1 MGYLDKRD
9 KGDVKIHMI
18 GMQDRDSV
26 TPRIFIKLYYKNST
40 SEDSCITTD
49 LENHVKRGM
58 DCFVLFFINSLTLK
72 PNQYQ
77 SLSHVTITTDKD
89 CKNESDII
97 TIQTIEPQEFQ
108 YNFGMCL
115 HKSIGPDFKPKVLLD
130 WVKLNVALG
139 AELITIYLQTG
150 AEGVYDILLPYINKG
165 IVEILDW
172 KLEPPMTNGRSY
184 HYGQTGVIV
193 ECLWRNM
200 YRVRYLGLDDV
211 DEFFIPLKHNSIP
224 NMLTHI
230 ETLHKSA
237 KPVAS
242 FVFTNTLLKDNGT
255 ILPVVQE
262 AILSISCPGLHNES
276 LPPYFKRTKSC
287 LCFGKAMKK
296 MILRPESAYI
306 PWVHFLI
313 TYRSKLYTKE
323 FSVPDDVGL
332 SYHYRPNWKRYNRC
346 SVPLLETRAVE
357 KFFKKITNC

>member
-1 MGYLDKRD
+1 MRDKRTPLPKAIFMSLHYND
-9 KGDVKIHMI
+9 SKPSLCFKTTLDYGARGGNDVYEVYLVRT
-18 GMQDRDSV
+18 QS
-26 TPRIFIKLYYKNST
+26 
-40 SEDSCITTD
+40 
-49 LENHVKRGM
+49 
-58 DCFVLFFINSLTLK
+58 LK
-72 PNQYQ
+72 PDQYQ

-89 CKNESDII
+89 CKNESNII
-97 TIQTIEPQEFQ
+97 TIQTIEPQQFQ

-115 HKSIGPDFKPKVLLD
+115 HKGIGPDFKPKVLLD

-224 NMLTHI
+224 DMLTHI

-242 FVFTNTLLKDNGT
+242 FVFTSTQVKDNGK
-255 ILPVVQE
+255 ILPVVKQ
-262 AILSISCPGLHNES
+262 ALSSCPELQLDS
-276 LPPYFKRTKSC
+276 LPPYYKRTSIC
-287 LCFGKAMKK
+287 IHRGAFVKK
-296 MILRPESAYI
+296 MILRPDAVNI
-306 PWVHFLI
+306 PWVHFLLSH
-313 TYRSKLYTKE
+313 RDKE
-323 FSVPDDVGL
+323 FTRQYAVPEGVGL
-332 SYHYRPNWKRYNRC
+332 SYHYRPNWDGFGKC
-346 SVPLLETRAVE
+346 STPETQTLAVE
-357 KFFKKITNC
+357 KFFHKITQCLA